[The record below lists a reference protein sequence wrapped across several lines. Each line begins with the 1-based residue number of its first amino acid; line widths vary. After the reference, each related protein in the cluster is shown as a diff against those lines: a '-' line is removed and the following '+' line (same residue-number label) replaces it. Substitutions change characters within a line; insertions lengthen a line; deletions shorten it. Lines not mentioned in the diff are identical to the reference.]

1 LTDAKREVVN
11 FVENLRNSEY
21 PQKMERVNVRK
32 PSWASFF
39 AWPIIGAALSLSVL
53 GAMTI
58 GIFVL
63 PFAIAG
69 LLALR
74 KWGGDQRSSVGL
86 ISGAGL
92 PVLYVAY
99 LNRQGPGMI
108 CGTYKSGGGHCMEE
122 YSPFPFLLVGTVLVV
137 FGVLLHI
144 RLRNKT
150 PHMSGGPY
158 LSETATPSL
167 KRKFKNRNLFLISIL
182 VAILVL
188 ITGAYVG
195 ALFST
200 HSSDRITATSPMGK
214 TEAERVQSAF
224 QRMSLDVAI
233 KDHVPSVKL
242 VPVHLGVESYSDGTK
257 ASVWVTG
264 PPPKGVRARCFYI
277 DITGNGSSSQ
287 FGQSACGGPGG
298 IVSLNRFGPIVV
310 GDIGTLPAVTVFVNF
325 SDLNIQV
332 PVISGYFFVPSA
344 ISTNPNAQFT
354 ITLIGRSA
362 DPIGIVRNLMAPGS
376 APPK

>member
-1 LTDAKREVVN
+1 MNVVTTG
-11 FVENLRNSEY
+11 
-21 PQKMERVNVRK
+21 K
-32 PSWASFF
+32 PSWPSFL

-58 GIFVL
+58 GIFVF

-69 LLALR
+69 LFALR
-74 KWGGDQRSSVGL
+74 KWGGSQKSSVGL

-99 LNRQGPGMI
+99 LNRQGPGMV
-108 CGTYKSGGGHCMEE
+108 CETYDSGGGHCMQE
-122 YSPFPFLLVGTVLVV
+122 YSPLPFLLFGTALVV
-137 FGVLLHI
+137 VGVLLYV
-144 RLRNKT
+144 RFRNKS
-150 PHMSGGPY
+150 PQMSGAPY
-158 LSETATPSL
+158 SKDATTPFL
-167 KRKFKNRNLFLISIL
+167 HTKIKNRNLFLIATLVVIL
-182 VAILVL
+182 LL
-188 ITGAYVG
+188 LTGGYVG

-200 HSSDRITATSPMGK
+200 HSSVRVVSTSPIGK

-242 VPVHLGVESYSDGTK
+242 VPVHLGVESYSDGTM
-257 ASVWVTG
+257 ASMWVTG
-264 PPPKGVRARCFYI
+264 PTPKGILSRCFYI

-298 IVSLNRFGPIVV
+298 IVTLNRFGPIVV
-310 GDIGTLPAVTVFVNF
+310 GDIGTLPAVTVSVNF
-325 SDLNIQV
+325 TDLSIQV
-332 PVISGYFFVPSA
+332 PVISGYFFVPGA

-354 ITLIGRSA
+354 IILMGRGGK
-362 DPIGIVRNLMAPGS
+362 PIGMVTDLTAPGS
-376 APPK
+376 ATPK